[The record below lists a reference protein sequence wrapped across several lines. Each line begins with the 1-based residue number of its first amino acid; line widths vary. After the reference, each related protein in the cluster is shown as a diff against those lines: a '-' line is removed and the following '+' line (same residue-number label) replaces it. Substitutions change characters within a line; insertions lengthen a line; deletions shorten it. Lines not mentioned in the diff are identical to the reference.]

1 MLNLFYI
8 VKCFFSSLQVLT
20 FYVVRTNCRA
30 GRRKSGFE
38 SLFVNLVQLYGI
50 SKLSTVN
57 RECCNVTAL
66 NIKGMALLW
75 HLGLLEQEM
84 FKDCWNSFSTFLS
97 LLLTMML
104 TIFFFF
110 FKFWKW
116 ILLYINIFAWCSIF
130 VCILSIWHDLL
141 AQRFVQAKLY
151 VSTVF

>member
-110 FKFWKW
+110 Q
-116 ILLYINIFAWCSIF
+116 ILKMNIIVYKYFCMVQHPCMHFEYLTWSTCTKICAGQI
-130 VCILSIWHDLL
+130 VC
-141 AQRFVQAKLY
+141 
-151 VSTVF
+151 TVF